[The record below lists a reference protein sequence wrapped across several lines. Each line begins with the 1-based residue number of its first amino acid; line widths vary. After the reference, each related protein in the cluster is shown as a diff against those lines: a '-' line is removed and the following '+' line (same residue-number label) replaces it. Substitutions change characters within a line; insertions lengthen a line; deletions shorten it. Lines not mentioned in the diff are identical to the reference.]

1 MCPVKDLLEAVDRA
15 RKKRELPNKYP
26 YIPDKTYRCKAWT
39 IQVYET
45 ERIVKVKRRDGL
57 TYVISDST
65 DFIAHL
71 PDYLLRYLR
80 KRGLLKMWKEA
91 QIRKSFDRLQERV
104 TKYQDFL
111 NKRNPQID
119 AEGSG

>member
-1 MCPVKDLLEAVDRA
+1 M
-15 RKKRELPNKYP
+15 YP
-26 YIPDKTYRCKAWT
+26 YESDKTYRCKAWT
-39 IQVYET
+39 IQIYET
-45 ERIVKVKRRDGL
+45 ERIVKVKRRDGIVR
-57 TYVISDST
+57 VISDST
-65 DFIAHL
+65 DEIRGL
-71 PDYLLRYLR
+71 PDYLLNYLS

-91 QIRKSFDRLQERV
+91 QIRKSFKRLQDRV